1 MSRTTKIWT
10 ISLPPEMVKE
20 AEKVAKKEGRTKSE
34 LLREALRQYLW
45 NRRWRELQ
53 LYGAQRAKALSL
65 TEEDVER
72 LVDAYRRGTE
82 KTKDCR

>member
-1 MSRTTKIWT
+1 MSRATKIWT
-10 ISLPPEMVKE
+10 ISLPAEIMKE
-20 AEKVAKKEGRTKSE
+20 AEEVAKREGRTKSE

-53 LYGAQRAKALSL
+53 LYGAQRAKAFGL

-72 LVDAYRRGTE
+72 LVDEYRRGTE
-82 KTKDCR
+82 KTKDRR